1 MAYLGLDL
9 GTTGVRALVV
19 DRLGK
24 VLGSATA
31 EQPLFSPAPGWM
43 EQEPADWWR
52 AACEA
57 IPRALAQAGLE
68 GGAIEAIGVSGQMH
82 GATLLDAEGAVVRPC
97 ILWND
102 QRSAPQCEEI
112 HARVGLD
119 RELAL
124 TGNVALAGFTAPKL
138 LWVREHEP
146 ERWSRVAHVLL
157 PRDYLNYRLT
167 GVLACEPS
175 DASGTQLFDVRAR
188 RWSREMFDALDLSL
202 DLLPSIVPS
211 AGRMGEVS
219 AAAAA
224 QTGLRAGTPVVG
236 GGADNACA
244 ATGCGVL
251 EPGQV
256 LCSIG
261 TSGTVVAPVD
271 LTVASPGNH
280 VHLFAH
286 ATPRTNYLMG
296 VILSAGGALRWFRD
310 AFYPDLVAAGRDPY
324 DVITDE
330 AAATPPGAEGLIF
343 LPYLTGERTPHGS
356 ATARGVF
363 FGLEPR
369 HRRGHLARAVIE
381 GVSYALRESLWLLR
395 GAGVTADVARITGG
409 GARSP
414 FWRQMLADMFECPV
428 AVLQHDQGPAF
439 GAALLAAVGVGAYP
453 SIEDAGRLIQPGEI
467 TTPNAATSTLYRRGA
482 GVYADLYRA
491 LVPVYSERMSLD
503 APL

>member
-1 MAYLGLDL
+1 MAYLGIDL

-24 VLGSATA
+24 VVGAATA
-31 EQPLFSPAPGWM
+31 EQPLSSPAPGWM
-43 EQEPADWWR
+43 EQDPEDWWL
-52 AACEA
+52 AACQA
-57 IPRALAQAGLE
+57 IPHALVRAGIDGSAV
-68 GGAIEAIGVSGQMH
+68 EAIGVSGQMH
-82 GATLLDAEGAVVRPC
+82 GATLLDADGAAVRPC

-112 HARVGLD
+112 HARVGID

-124 TGNVALAGFTAPKL
+124 TGNLALAGFTAPKL

-157 PRDYLNYRLT
+157 PRDYLNFRLS
-167 GVLACEPS
+167 GALACEPS

-188 RWSREMFDALDLSL
+188 RWSQEMLDALDLPIH
-202 DLLPSIVPS
+202 LLPRIVPS

-219 AAAAA
+219 EAAAA

-244 ATGCGVL
+244 AIGCGVL

-256 LCSIG
+256 LCSVG

-296 VILSAGGALRWFRD
+296 VILSAGGALRWCRD
-310 AFYPDLVAAGRDPY
+310 ALYPELVAVGRDPY

-356 ATARGVF
+356 AAARGVF
-363 FGLEPR
+363 FGLQPR
-369 HRRGHLARAVIE
+369 HGRGHLARAVVE
-381 GVSYALRESLWLLR
+381 GVTYALRESLGLLR
-395 GAGVTADVARITGG
+395 AAGVTADVVRITGG

-414 FWRQMLADMFECPV
+414 FWRQVLADMFECPV
-428 AVLQHDQGPAF
+428 AVLPHDEGPAF
-439 GAALLAAVGVGAYP
+439 GAALLAAVGAGAYP
-453 SIEDAGRLIQPGEI
+453 SIEEAGRLIRAGEV
-467 TTPNAATSTLYRRGA
+467 TAPRATESAYYRRGA
-482 GVYADLYRA
+482 AVYADLYHA
-491 LVPVYSERMSLD
+491 LVPAFSERMQLD